1 MSLEEII
8 KTYTDKP
15 NIIKTI
21 LNIKERFK
29 VSGINVENVSFA
41 LIQIMFEV
49 DKISKLRQSEKK
61 QMTINVLNKIVED
74 VCPGDDTQLEAILK
88 GMIPALIDNINDVKL
103 NFKWCSC
110 IKI

>member
-1 MSLEEII
+1 MNLEEII

-21 LNIKERFK
+21 LNVKDRFK
-29 VSGINVENVSFA
+29 TTGINVENVSFA

-49 DKISKLRQSEKK
+49 DKVSKLKPSEKK
-61 QMTINVLNKIVED
+61 QMTIAVLNKIVED
-74 VCPGDDTQLEAILK
+74 VCPGEDTQLEAILK
-88 GMIPALIDNINDVKL
+88 GMIPGLIDNINDVKF
-103 NFKWCSC
+103 NFRWCSC